1 MISLVIRYRRLAR
14 TAACVKEKKKEGA
27 RRRDI
32 SSRRFPRHF
41 ATRAAVPRRVVREAI
56 DSVEQLK
63 AGIQRAEVAGEAL
76 KLTSRTGV
84 ELDRK
89 RQGNRECLRAL
100 RKQDIAARERRPGD
114 PRPPARS
121 FQFRPGGVIVRVTRE
136 ESIAALER
144 DQERLEADITANEV
158 AKKKALK
165 DLNDKGGVPDSV
177 GQGLLNAF
185 VNLRDDTKESDAEA
199 RRAGLDANDK

>member
-14 TAACVKEKKKEGA
+14 TAACVKTKKKGL

-41 ATRAAVPRRVVREAI
+41 ATRAAVPRRVVQEAM

>member
-1 MISLVIRYRRLAR
+1 MTRKSNPPSITSDSRGGGS
-14 TAACVKEKKKEGA
+14 EGGVA
-27 RRRDI
+27 EQDM
-32 SSRRFPRHF
+32 
-41 ATRAAVPRRVVREAI
+41 

-63 AGIQRAEVAGEAL
+63 AGIQRAEVAAEAL

-100 RKQDIAARERRPGD
+100 RKQDIAARERQPGD

-121 FQFRPGGVIVRVTRE
+121 FQFRPGGVVVRMTRD

-144 DQERLEADITANEV
+144 DQARLEADITANEM
-158 AKKKALK
+158 AKKRALK
-165 DLNDKGGVPDSV
+165 NLNDQGAVPDSV

-185 VNLRDDTKESDAEA
+185 VNLRDDAKSKGGGAPTRNVSLEPNAIREEESGSDDA
-199 RRAGLDANDK
+199 

>member
-1 MISLVIRYRRLAR
+1 M
-14 TAACVKEKKKEGA
+14 
-27 RRRDI
+27 
-32 SSRRFPRHF
+32 
-41 ATRAAVPRRVVREAI
+41 

-63 AGIQRAEVAGEAL
+63 AGIQRAEVAAEAL

-100 RKQDIAARERRPGD
+100 RKQDIAARERQPGD

-121 FQFRPGGVIVRVTRE
+121 FQFRPGGVVVRMTRD

-144 DQERLEADITANEV
+144 DQARLEADITANEK
-158 AKKKALK
+158 AKKRALK
-165 DLNDKGGVPDSV
+165 NLNDQGAVPDSV

-185 VNLRDDTKESDAEA
+185 VNLRDDAKSKGGGAPTRNASLEPNAIREEESGSDDA
-199 RRAGLDANDK
+199 

>member
-1 MISLVIRYRRLAR
+1 MTRKSNPPSITSDSRGGGS
-14 TAACVKEKKKEGA
+14 EGGVA
-27 RRRDI
+27 
-32 SSRRFPRHF
+32 
-41 ATRAAVPRRVVREAI
+41 EQEM

-63 AGIQRAEVAGEAL
+63 ADIQRAEVAAEAL

-100 RKQDIAARERRPGD
+100 RKQDIAARERQPGD
-114 PRPPARS
+114 LRPPARS
-121 FQFRPGGVIVRVTRE
+121 FQFRPGGVVVRMTRA

-144 DQERLEADITANEV
+144 DQARLEADIDANAV

-165 DLNDKGGVPDSV
+165 DLNDAGGVPDSV

-185 VNLRDDTKESDAEA
+185 VNLRDDTGAKGSGAPNSAGVVEKRNAAREEERGSDDE
-199 RRAGLDANDK
+199 

>member
-1 MISLVIRYRRLAR
+1 V
-14 TAACVKEKKKEGA
+14 CEKKKEGS

-32 SSRRFPRHF
+32 SSHRFPRHF
-41 ATRAAVPRRVVREAI
+41 ATRAAVPRRVVQEAM

>member
-1 MISLVIRYRRLAR
+1 
-14 TAACVKEKKKEGA
+14 
-27 RRRDI
+27 
-32 SSRRFPRHF
+32 
-41 ATRAAVPRRVVREAI
+41 
-56 DSVEQLK
+56 
-63 AGIQRAEVAGEAL
+63 
-76 KLTSRTGV
+76 
-84 ELDRK
+84 
-89 RQGNRECLRAL
+89 LRAL
-100 RKQDIAARERRPGD
+100 RKQDIAARERQPGD